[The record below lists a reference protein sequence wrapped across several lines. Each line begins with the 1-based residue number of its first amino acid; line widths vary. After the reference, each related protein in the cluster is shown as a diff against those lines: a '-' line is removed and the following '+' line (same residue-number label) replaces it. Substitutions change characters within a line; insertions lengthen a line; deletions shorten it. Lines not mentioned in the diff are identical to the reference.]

1 MGRVHY
7 SSHIRKTIFIVSTRM
22 MKNHS
27 LLFLFLALAGSMV
40 INSPL
45 RAESND
51 LPLWDSAV
59 NRLLAAGLYGVDAGK
74 TPVVRIE
81 STKDLYK
88 GLAADKARLNGQ
100 SITFS
105 YEGSSG
111 LLGFSAGYIYTS
123 GAVEGNLGAVYLG
136 LDDPMG
142 FNAWEHGRSWYLTL
156 DLSTSYKPHDDIVLG
171 VSGKTMLMD
180 DPYSISNGRI
190 FSFLLNMP
198 VSYKK
203 YITITPELQW
213 SRTLPGQD
221 GTSAGFRA
229 DSDQDSAGK
238 DVLYGGVSISFS
250 Y

>member
-1 MGRVHY
+1 MHY
-7 SSHIRKTIFIVSTRM
+7 SIHIGKIIFTVCARM

-27 LLFLFLALAGSMV
+27 LILLFLVLAGTMV
-40 INSPL
+40 ISSPL

-59 NRLLAAGLYGVDAGK
+59 NRLLAAGLYGVDSGK

-81 STKDLYK
+81 SSKDLYK
-88 GLAADKARLNGQ
+88 GLAVDKARLNGR

-142 FNAWEHGRSWYLTL
+142 FNVYDNSRSWYLTL

-180 DPYSISNGRI
+180 DPYSLSNGRI

-213 SRTLPGQD
+213 SRTLPGQERQ
-221 GTSAGFRA
+221 APAFRA
-229 DSDQDSAGK
+229 SSEQDTAGK
-238 DVLYGGVSISFS
+238 DVLYGGLSISFS

>member
-1 MGRVHY
+1 
-7 SSHIRKTIFIVSTRM
+7 

-27 LLFLFLALAGSMV
+27 LLFLFLVLAGSMV

-59 NRLLAAGLYGVDAGK
+59 NRLLAAGLYGVDTGK

-111 LLGFSAGYIYTS
+111 LLG
-123 GAVEGNLGAVYLG
+123 
-136 LDDPMG
+136 
-142 FNAWEHGRSWYLTL
+142 
-156 DLSTSYKPHDDIVLG
+156 
-171 VSGKTMLMD
+171 
-180 DPYSISNGRI
+180 
-190 FSFLLNMP
+190 
-198 VSYKK
+198 
-203 YITITPELQW
+203 
-213 SRTLPGQD
+213 
-221 GTSAGFRA
+221 
-229 DSDQDSAGK
+229 
-238 DVLYGGVSISFS
+238 
-250 Y
+250 

>member
-1 MGRVHY
+1 
-7 SSHIRKTIFIVSTRM
+7 
-22 MKNHS
+22 MKIHTLS
-27 LLFLFLALAGSMV
+27 IYVLALVAMLAQS
-40 INSPL
+40 SPL
-45 RAESND
+45 RAESDD

-59 NRLLAAGLYGVDAGK
+59 NRLLAAGLYGVDVGK
-74 TPVVRIE
+74 TPAVRITN
-81 STKDLYK
+81 SRDLYK

-142 FNAWEHGRSWYLTL
+142 FNAFDNSRSWYLTL
-156 DLSTSYKPHDDIVLG
+156 DLSTSYKPYDDIVLG
-171 VSGKTMLMD
+171 LAGKTMLMD
-180 DPYSISNGRI
+180 DPYSLGNGRI

-221 GTSAGFRA
+221 GEFSAFRA
-229 DSDQDSAGK
+229 SSGQETAGK
-238 DVLYGGVSISFS
+238 DILYGGVSISFS